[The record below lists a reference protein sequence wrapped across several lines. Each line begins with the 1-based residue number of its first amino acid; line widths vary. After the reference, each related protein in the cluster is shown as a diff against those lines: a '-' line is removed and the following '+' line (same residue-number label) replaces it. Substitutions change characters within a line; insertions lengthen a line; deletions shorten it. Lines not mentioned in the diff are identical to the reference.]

1 MSDHIIEQQHLEVT
15 FTDRREGMGL
25 QDQLATIYKEKVLPL
40 LESVLNDHDVQDY
53 TIQIDEITIDAGLL
67 TTKNWEQELV
77 ERSVQQFKTILQ
89 KKLLSPWP
97 KRSITSPAKDAAEN
111 KSTFSAGSPGVPT
124 AEKGEGV
131 QWIPETT
138 FQYNRLLQFV
148 ASGVIPVSDSRH
160 TIQETI
166 VLLLNNKA
174 EWQTAANRDAWLRLL
189 LTNRQALERLI
200 RQCSD
205 IAAEIV
211 DWLNE
216 APVRHHPLDERLSVI
231 SDLYV
236 RRSLAFS
243 LVLIRKAQVI
253 GAELTAPLSLLRSI
267 LDNNTHTTVLQ
278 DIIEEFELPVH
289 NLLTNSRG
297 AQPATI
303 KEEAVQQQGSAF
315 HIYNAGLIIL
325 HPFLAPFFGKVGL
338 LDDQQQWV
346 STAAQQRAV
355 LLSQYLVTGE
365 ESMPEFYLPLNKL
378 LCGYPLS
385 ATLDDRLATTATER
399 REAAALLTSVI
410 EYWSTLKRTGI
421 DALRV
426 SFLQRAGKLTQ
437 TEKGW
442 QLLAE
447 QKSFDI
453 LMQSVPWTIG
463 RIKTPWMEE
472 WLLTDWV

>member
-1 MSDHIIEQQHLEVT
+1 MNKAPHIIEQQHLEVT

-53 TIQIDEITIDAGLL
+53 TIQIDEITIDAGVL
-67 TTKNWEQELV
+67 TAKNWEQELV

-97 KRSITSPAKDAAEN
+97 KFPAVSPVGDAAE
-111 KSTFSAGSPGVPT
+111 KKRDATEGD
-124 AEKGEGV
+124 GV
-131 QWIPETT
+131 QWVPETT
-138 FQYNRLLQFV
+138 FQYNRLVQFV
-148 ASGVIPVSDSRH
+148 TSGAMPVNDNRH
-160 TIQETI
+160 TIKETI
-166 VLLLNNKA
+166 MLLLNNKA
-174 EWQTAANRDAWLRLL
+174 EWQTPPNREAWFRLL

-200 RQCSD
+200 RQCND
-205 IAAEIV
+205 IAEEIM

-216 APVRHHPLDERLSVI
+216 APIGREPFYGKLSAI
-231 SDLYV
+231 HDLYTK
-236 RRSLAFS
+236 RSLAYS
-243 LVLIRKAQVI
+243 LALIKKAQVQ
-253 GAELTAPLSLLRSI
+253 GLMDTHDLVAPLSLLRSI
-267 LDNNTHTTVLQ
+267 MDNNKHATALQ
-278 DIIEEFELPVH
+278 DIIEEAGVSVH
-289 NLLTNSRG
+289 NLLTTSQKPKPT
-297 AQPATI
+297 AI
-303 KEEAVQQQGSAF
+303 KEEATQQEGSTF

-325 HPFLAPFFGKVGL
+325 YPFLAPFFGKVGL
-338 LDDQQQWV
+338 LDEQQQWV

-365 ESMPEFYLPLNKL
+365 ESIPEFYLPLNKL
-378 LCGYPLS
+378 LCGYPLT
-385 ATLDDRLATTATER
+385 ATLDDQLETTATEK

-410 EYWSTLKRTGI
+410 EHWSALKKTSI

-426 SFLQRAGKLTQ
+426 TFLQRAGKLTQ

-442 QLLAE
+442 QLQVE

-453 LMQSVPWTIG
+453 LVQSIPWTIG
-463 RIKTPWMEE
+463 RIKTPWMQE